1 MTDPRDLPPAESTAP
16 SEDPPAAAEP
26 TPGESRPGAPARPEI
41 VPRTRTGALWV
52 MLGAV
57 VALLVLLIVFIVQ
70 NDQDVDIEFL
80 GFNGTVTL
88 GLAMLIAA
96 VIGAGLTVIAGT
108 ARIIQLRMVAR
119 RNRAMHP
126 RT

>member
-1 MTDPRDLPPAESTAP
+1 M
-16 SEDPPAAAEP
+16 
-26 TPGESRPGAPARPEI
+26 
-41 VPRTRTGALWV
+41 GALWV
-52 MLGAV
+52 MLGTV

-108 ARIIQLRMVAR
+108 ARIIQLRVVAR
-119 RNRAMHP
+119 RNRAMDP